1 MSQGLLTV
9 MAGYCTGPSIPR
21 STQLWVEAL
30 RRHSRHLLVVF
41 DNPAPTQLPEAWD
54 GPDLT
59 LLFERHGAY
68 DFGSYRRGLE
78 LAEDCGWLAKA
89 SHVLLCN
96 DSVLGPLGDLGPL
109 LQRMQAAPDQAWGLT
124 ASHQLAPHLQSYF
137 VLLGRELLER
147 APLQRFVD
155 SIEPLPSRYAVIQR
169 YELGLSRALLAAGA
183 QLRAWVEP
191 QQLLDPRTAQPAGN
205 PAAFPLSLVELGVP
219 LIKARA
225 LRECGANQE
234 GIAASCRLIAERNP
248 ELWQALWADA
258 PHRRFWQEQL
268 RIGVLLGP
276 ADLERLPERLSGLER
291 QAHPSVQLF
300 LPVPMEA
307 RQLRARLARDYARE
321 IARGL
326 LQVLP
331 LVEGALHEQ
340 RLHQAVTLADADLLC
355 RATDALWQEPLAL
368 SLQVRQMAAEPTLAH
383 STGQPR
389 LWRRDWLL
397 SQPVEGLHRLA
408 ESIG

>member
-1 MSQGLLTV
+1 MSKGLLTV
-9 MAGYCTGPSIPR
+9 MAGYCAGPSIPR

-30 RRHSRHLLVVF
+30 RHHSQQLLLVF
-41 DNPAPTQLPEAWD
+41 DNPAPAELPEAWD

-59 LLFERHGAY
+59 LVFERHGAY

-78 LAEDCGWLAKA
+78 LAQARGWLAEA

-96 DSVLGPLGDLGPL
+96 DSVFGPLGDLGPL

-124 ASHQLAPHLQSYF
+124 ASHQLTPHLQSYF

-205 PAAFPLSLVELGVP
+205 PTAFPLSLVELGVP

-225 LRECGANQE
+225 LRERSANQE
-234 GIAASCRLIAERNP
+234 GIAATCRLIATRNP
-248 ELWQALWADA
+248 LLWEALWAET

-276 ADLERLPERLSGLER
+276 ADLEHLPDRLSWLER
-291 QAHPSVQLF
+291 QAHPCVQLL

-307 RQLRARLARDYARE
+307 RQLRARLARDFARA
-321 IARGL
+321 IDRGL
-326 LQVLP
+326 LNVLP
-331 LVEGALHEQ
+331 VVEGALPAHE
-340 RLHQAVTLADADLLC
+340 LHHAVALAEADWLC
-355 RATDALWQEPLAL
+355 RAIDALWQEPLAL
-368 SLQVRQMAAEPTLAH
+368 SLQAQQIAAEPTRAH

-397 SQPVEGLHRLA
+397 SQPVEALHRLA